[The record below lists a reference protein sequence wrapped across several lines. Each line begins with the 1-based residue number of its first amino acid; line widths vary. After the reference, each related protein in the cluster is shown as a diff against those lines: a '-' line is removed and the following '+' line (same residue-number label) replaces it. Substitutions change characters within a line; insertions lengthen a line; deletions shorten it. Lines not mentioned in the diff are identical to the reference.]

1 MTRHVLVTGA
11 ASGLGLALSR
21 AFAARGDVVLATDRD
36 PAADPGLLPSGV
48 EYRRLDV
55 TSDAD
60 WAAAKHWVDERWG
73 RLDVLVN
80 NAGIATGGRIDVST
94 IEDWERGLAVNL
106 LGAVRGCRTFTPM
119 LKAQRSGHLVNT
131 ASLAGF
137 VHGPAMSA
145 YNANKAAVVAL
156 SETLRYE
163 LAPFGIT
170 TSVVCPSFFRTNLA
184 ASMHGADAAAEKTA
198 ARLINESPLTAEDIA
213 AAVMAGIDARK
224 PVILTDR
231 LGRRTY
237 WTKRLARPLYDR
249 MFTRAGERAAY
260 RELHP
265 DGRGQRP

>member
-1 MTRHVLVTGA
+1 MSRHVLITGA
-11 ASGLGLALSR
+11 ASGLGLALAK
-21 AFAARGDVVLATDRD
+21 AFVARGDLVLATDRD
-36 PAADPGLLPSGV
+36 AGVEPGVLPNGV
-48 EYRRLDV
+48 EYQRLDV

-60 WAAAKHWVDERWG
+60 WAAAKAWVEARWG

-94 IEDWERGLAVNL
+94 IEDWERGLAINL
-106 LGAVRGCRTFTPM
+106 LGVVRGCYTFTPM
-119 LKAQRSGHLVNT
+119 FKAQRSGYIVNT
-131 ASLAGF
+131 ASLAGL

-198 ARLINESPLTAEDIA
+198 AKLIDESPLTAEDIA
-213 AAVMAGIDARK
+213 VAVMAGIDRQE
-224 PVILTDR
+224 PVILPDELAR
-231 LGRRTY
+231 QTY
-237 WTKRLARPLYDR
+237 WTKTFDRPLYDR
-249 MFTRAGERAAY
+249 QFAEAGERAAY